1 MTEDKGKPRKL
12 LDQIADL
19 MNGYLDEAKTDEER
33 EAAIATGL
41 QTLVNFAVLSA
52 FTAGLTEDEMH
63 DVVRDIY
70 TAYTESRA
78 QHD

>member
-12 LDQIADL
+12 LDQLADL
-19 MNGYLDEAKTDEER
+19 MNGYLNEAKTDEEK
-33 EAAIATGL
+33 EAALATGL

-63 DVVRDIY
+63 DVVHDIY
-70 TAYTESRA
+70 TMYNESRA
-78 QHD
+78 DD

>member
-19 MNGYLDEAKTDEER
+19 MNGYLDQATTDEER

-41 QTLVNFAVLSA
+41 QTLVNFAILSA

-63 DVVRDIY
+63 DVVHEIY
-70 TAYTESRA
+70 SMYNESRA
-78 QHD
+78 DD